1 VLLAQPAP
9 QGPASRVE
17 QESAQKGEAKTNFCK
32 RLVST
37 EQSRAFYIDLW
48 TTTLRLM
55 NEVSFADAAAQ
66 AAPANAF
73 GRTDSRDARIGE
85 VVTAEL
91 IQRWSDRLAAV
102 DTLTPTPSPRRWSQS
117 PRTGRSSPRPGDVQD
132 TGLTGGSQVQ
142 GGRPGCPF
150 PD

>member
-1 VLLAQPAP
+1 
-9 QGPASRVE
+9 
-17 QESAQKGEAKTNFCK
+17 
-32 RLVST
+32 LVST

-85 VVTAEL
+85 VVTAL
-91 IQRWSDRLAAV
+91 NSFSVGVIVSQPS
-102 DTLTPTPSPRRWSQS
+102 TP
-117 PRTGRSSPRPGDVQD
+117 
-132 TGLTGGSQVQ
+132 
-142 GGRPGCPF
+142 
-150 PD
+150 